1 LARRRFFVDA
11 VSGGTA
17 ELRGDDAHHLARVLR
32 AEPGQQYEIC
42 DQHSVWLAEIVEA
55 APDRIIFRTVEEL
68 KPPPL
73 PVRIAIYAALVKFD
87 RFEWMIE
94 KAAELGVER
103 IIPVEAARSEKGL
116 LQASLKRTE
125 RWSRI
130 AREASRQSR
139 RVQPPEIELAISF
152 AAALGCDTPLRYFLE
167 EETAPTLLRVL
178 PAERGPSD
186 SVAVLVGPEG
196 GWTDRE
202 REHAAARGWE
212 AVSLAPTILR
222 AETAAIAAAAIL
234 INAWIAAPI
243 Q

>member
-1 LARRRFFVDA
+1 

-17 ELRGDDAHHLARVLR
+17 ELRGDDAHHVARVLR

-42 DQHSVWLAEIVEA
+42 DQQSVWLAEVVEA

-68 KPPPL
+68 KPPSL

-87 RFEWMIE
+87 RFEWMLE

-103 IIPVEAARSEKGL
+103 IVPVESARSEKGL
-116 LQASLKRTE
+116 LQAAAKRTE
-125 RWSRI
+125 RWTRI

-139 RVQPPEIELAISF
+139 RVQPPEIEPAISF
-152 AAALGCDTPLRYFLE
+152 ASALSCDPRLRYFLE
-167 EETAPTLLRVL
+167 EETAPPLLGVI
-178 PAERGPSD
+178 PAERASSD
-186 SVAVLVGPEG
+186 RIAVLVGPEG

-202 REHAAARGWE
+202 REGAAARGWE

-222 AETAAIAAAAIL
+222 AETAAIAAAAVL
-234 INAWIAAPI
+234 MNAWMAAPI

>member
-1 LARRRFFVDA
+1 
-11 VSGGTA
+11 VSGNTA

-55 APDRIIFRTVEEL
+55 APGRIIFRTLEEL
-68 KPPPL
+68 SPPPL

-103 IIPVEAARSEKGL
+103 IVPVEAGRSEKGL
-116 LQASLKRTE
+116 VQASAKRME
-125 RWSRI
+125 RWIRI

-139 RVQPPEIELAISF
+139 RVQPPEIEPAITFASALA
-152 AAALGCDTPLRYFLE
+152 CDIPLRYFLE
-167 EETAPTLLRVL
+167 EETAPPLMRVI
-178 PAERGPSD
+178 PSVRTSSD
-186 SVAVLVGPEG
+186 RLAVLVGPEG
-196 GWTDRE
+196 GWTGRE
-202 REHAAARGWE
+202 RESAAAEWE
-212 AVSLAPTILR
+212 AVSLAPTVLR

-234 INAWIAAPI
+234 LNAWMPPPI